1 MSPINGTRTSGAW
14 NFNGLDETLTYL
26 RFRGRA
32 SGGYGSGSESLIE
45 WVQQVYFISPQLTLQ
60 IDATS
65 ISEGAGA
72 AATTATVTRN
82 TDTASPLTVTLA
94 SNDTSEATVPVS
106 VIIAAGQSTSPPFS
120 LDAVDDGIV
129 DGTQTV
135 TITASAAAHADGF
148 DTVDV
153 TDNDTPELTWA
164 IDDESVS
171 ESDGPV
177 ATIATVSRNTDTTEE
192 LTVTLES
199 SDISEITIPAPSSS
213 VTIAAGESTSSP
225 FNIQAIDDDIVDGTQ
240 TVTLTASANLY
251 ADGASSL
258 DVTDDDV
265 ATLFLV
271 LAETSVSEEDG
282 EGATTATVFRNTDT
296 SSELIVSL
304 SFDDTSEAT
313 VQASVTIAAGE
324 TTSPPFSINAVQDL
338 IEDET
343 QTAILEATA
352 DGFVDGTASLE
363 ITNSSDTNFYVIPTT
378 GGGTVIIEL

>member
-1 MSPINGTRTSGAW
+1 
-14 NFNGLDETLTYL
+14 
-26 RFRGRA
+26 
-32 SGGYGSGSESLIE
+32 
-45 WVQQVYFISPQLTLQ
+45 
-60 IDATS
+60 
-65 ISEGAGA
+65 
-72 AATTATVTRN
+72 
-82 TDTASPLTVTLA
+82 
-94 SNDTSEATVPVS
+94 
-106 VIIAAGQSTSPPFS
+106 
-120 LDAVDDGIV
+120 VDDGIV

-240 TVTLTASANLY
+240 TVTLTASANLH